1 MQKYSKEMQYIC
13 KNNKASQEERIWVS
27 KYKTT
32 VIELQ
37 ELKGRYKEMEKE
49 KIDIE
54 RKHAN
59 KNKTKKTSSVK
70 GNIWKSH

>member
-1 MQKYSKEMQYIC
+1 MQYIC
-13 KNNKASQEERIWVS
+13 KNEKVSQEERIWEI

-37 ELKGRYKEMEKE
+37 ELKGRYKEVEKE

-59 KNKTKKTSSVK
+59 KNKIK
-70 GNIWKSH
+70 NLHQ